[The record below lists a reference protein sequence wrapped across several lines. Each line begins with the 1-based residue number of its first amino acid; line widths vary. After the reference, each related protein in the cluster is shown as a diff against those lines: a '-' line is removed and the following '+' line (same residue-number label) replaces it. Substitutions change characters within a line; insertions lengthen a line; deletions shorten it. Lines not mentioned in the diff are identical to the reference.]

1 MADIVDERGY
11 NQIFRPTT
19 ASALR
24 LRRRAQAM
32 VDAMDLPAAPEAR
45 AAIRILEIG
54 CGMGE
59 LAHELAVLTGARVTG
74 VDLSPGFIDHAT
86 STYRH
91 PRLNFIVAD
100 LSQSN
105 PVSEREQYDFIV
117 GNGILHHLYH
127 QLDAFLPVLARW
139 LMPTGRLIFWEPNLW
154 NPYVFLIFTFPA
166 LRRVAKLE
174 PDEMAFTPGFI
185 RRKLAQAGFGRVRAT
200 TRDFLLPNTPT
211 ALIRPVIAVGGVLD
225 RIPLVNRMA
234 QSLFFVAEKSA
245 APRHQ

>member
-32 VDAMDLPAAPEAR
+32 VDAMALPATPEQR
-45 AAIRILEIG
+45 ASVRILEIG

-59 LAHELAVLTGARVTG
+59 LAHELALLTGARITG
-74 VDLSPGFIDHAT
+74 VDLSPGFIEHAIA
-86 STYRH
+86 TYRH
-91 PRLNFIVAD
+91 PRLNFIVTD

-105 PVSEREQYDFIV
+105 PASEREQYDFIV

-127 QLDAFLPVLARW
+127 HLDNFLPVLARW
-139 LMPTGRLIFWEPNLW
+139 LIPSGRVIFWEPNLW

-166 LRRVAKLE
+166 LRRMAKLE

-185 RRKLAQAGFGRVRAT
+185 RRKLTAAGFDPVRIT
-200 TRDFLLPNTPT
+200 TRDFLLPNTPA
-211 ALIRPVIAVGGVLD
+211 ALIRPVVAVGGVLD

-234 QSLFFVAEKSA
+234 QSLFFVAQKTTG
-245 APRHQ
+245 PRH